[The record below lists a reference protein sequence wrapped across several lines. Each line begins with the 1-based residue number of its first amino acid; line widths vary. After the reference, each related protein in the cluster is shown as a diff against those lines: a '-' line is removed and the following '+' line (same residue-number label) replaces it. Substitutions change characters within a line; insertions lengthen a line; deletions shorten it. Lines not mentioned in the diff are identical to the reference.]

1 MHLPPQGALVE
12 QAAFRTRTAVSD
24 MGSGSMYSMVGFGMV
39 YGNKKSGR
47 SGRTFQAAA
56 LV

>member
-12 QAAFRTRTAVSD
+12 QAASRTRTAVSD